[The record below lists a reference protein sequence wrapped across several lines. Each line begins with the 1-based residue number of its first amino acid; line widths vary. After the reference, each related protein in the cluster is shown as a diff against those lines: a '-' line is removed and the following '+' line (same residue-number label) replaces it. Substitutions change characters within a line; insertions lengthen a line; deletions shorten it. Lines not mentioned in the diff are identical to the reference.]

1 MHYYTWTGPDWQ
13 HKGSATQFTAA
24 DYYHTLRKA
33 VAIEPIIE
41 RHLQVMDRHD
51 PEHRVGLIVDEW
63 GTWFTVEPGTN
74 PGFLYQQ
81 NTMRDALVA
90 ALTLNPLWRTAT
102 RVVCQPCPDRERSAA
117 VVLTEGDRMVLT
129 PPITCSTC
137 TRRNRRGRRGLL
149 RHHGRGGAGLRNCT
163 RAPPSRT
170 GC

>member
-1 MHYYTWTGPDWQ
+1 MQTPGASWTPLPCTTKPGRGRDWQ

-51 PEHRVGLIVDEW
+51 PEHRVGLIVTSG

-81 NTMRDALVA
+81 NQC
-90 ALTLNPLWRTAT
+90 AT
-102 RVVCQPCPDRERSAA
+102 RWWRRS
-117 VVLTEGDRMVLT
+117 R
-129 PPITCSTC
+129 
-137 TRRNRRGRRGLL
+137 
-149 RHHGRGGAGLRNCT
+149 
-163 RAPPSRT
+163 
-170 GC
+170 